1 MCFPMIIFGKFL
13 VFCVDSGAMDLVAT
27 QNSREADV
35 HAASPQ
41 EVGQMQMDL
50 ANFGRKRT

>member
-27 QNSREADV
+27 Q
-35 HAASPQ
+35 